1 VPELRANPI
10 PAEKD
15 RVLTRIAGIGIIA
28 VIRAE
33 SSAHALVAVEAL
45 AAGGIP
51 IAEITMTVAGA
62 LEAIRQCR
70 RVYGGKVLTGAGTV
84 LNVEMARQCVDA
96 GAEFLVSPGF
106 DAETL
111 KFANQRNVLFI
122 PGTLTPT
129 EIMAARNQ
137 QAEAV
142 KVFPCGNVGG
152 PAYLKALRGPFPDL
166 KMIPTGGVN
175 LANAADYIK
184 AGAFALGVGS
194 ELVETAAL
202 KASDAR
208 RITQLACQFRDAV
221 IAARP
226 AKMHA

>member
-1 VPELRANPI
+1 MPS
-10 PAEKD
+10 D
-15 RVLTRIAGIGIIA
+15 RDKVLARIAEIGIIP

-33 SSAHALVAVEAL
+33 TSAQALMAVEAL

-51 IAEITMTVAGA
+51 IAEITMTVPGA
-62 LEAIRQCR
+62 LDAIRECR
-70 RVYGGKVLTGAGTV
+70 RGYGSKVLTGAGTV
-84 LNVEMARQCVDA
+84 LNMEMARQCIEA
-96 GAEFLVSPGF
+96 GAEFLVSPGL
-106 DAETL
+106 DAEA
-111 KFANQRNVLFI
+111 FALARERNILFI

-137 QAEAV
+137 GGEVV

-152 PAYLKALRGPFPDL
+152 PAYLKALRGPFPDI

-194 ELVETAAL
+194 ELVEPAAL
-202 KASDAR
+202 NSSNTSRIVDLARAFLKAVNEAQPSHR
-208 RITQLACQFRDAV
+208 PSGQ
-221 IAARP
+221 AAIRT
-226 AKMHA
+226 